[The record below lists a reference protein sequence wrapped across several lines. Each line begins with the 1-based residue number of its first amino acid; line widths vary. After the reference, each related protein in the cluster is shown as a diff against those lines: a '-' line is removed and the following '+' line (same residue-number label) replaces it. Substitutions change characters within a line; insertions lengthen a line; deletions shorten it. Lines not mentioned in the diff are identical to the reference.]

1 MADINSKISKGLL
14 GTKLG
19 MTQVWDDNGRLVPVT
34 VVAVG
39 TNVVTQVRSA
49 EADGYAAVQL
59 AFGAIDPRK
68 VNKPR
73 TGHFEKAGVTPRR
86 YLAELRTTDADSY
99 ELGQEVTAEVFEAGT
114 VVDAT
119 GTSKG
124 KGTAGVMKRHGFGGL
139 GASHGT
145 QRKHRSPGSIGG
157 CATPAR
163 VTPRRHVVEL
173 RTEDAAEYE
182 LGQEI
187 TVEVFEAGQRIDV
200 TGRSKGKGTAGVM
213 KRHGFKG
220 LGASHG
226 TQRKHR
232 SPGSIGGC
240 ATPGR
245 VFKGLRMAGR
255 HGNTRT
261 TVQNLTVHAIDADK
275 GLLLIKGAVPGPN
288 GGLILVRSAAKGA
301 N

>member
-1 MADINSKISKGLL
+1 
-14 GTKLG
+14 
-19 MTQVWDDNGRLVPVT
+19 MTQVFDDEGRIVPVT
-34 VVAVG
+34 VVQAG
-39 TNVVTQVRSA
+39 PCVVTRVRTPD
-49 EADGYAAVQL
+49 ADGYSAVQL
-59 AFGAIDPRK
+59 GYGQIDPRK
-68 VNKPR
+68 VNKPL

-86 YLAELRTTDADSY
+86 
-99 ELGQEVTAEVFEAGT
+99 
-114 VVDAT
+114 
-119 GTSKG
+119 
-124 KGTAGVMKRHGFGGL
+124 H
-139 GASHGT
+139 
-145 QRKHRSPGSIGG
+145 I
-157 CATPAR
+157 
-163 VTPRRHVVEL
+163 VEL
-173 RTEDAAEYE
+173 RTDDAAEYE

-301 N
+301 K